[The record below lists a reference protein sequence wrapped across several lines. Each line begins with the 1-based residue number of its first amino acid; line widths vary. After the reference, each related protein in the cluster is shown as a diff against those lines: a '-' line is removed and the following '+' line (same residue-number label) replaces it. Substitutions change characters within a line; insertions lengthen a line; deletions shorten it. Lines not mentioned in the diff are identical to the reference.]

1 MQFTIFFEAP
11 YWVGVLEDER
21 DGCLYAARY
30 VFGAE
35 PSIQL
40 VYEVIQHEWTAL
52 CARMTVGV
60 AVEHAP
66 PTHINPKRMQ
76 REVRRE
82 QEQQGVTS
90 KAHEALRLQIEQG
103 KQTRREKSR
112 QERDAE
118 RAYRRERARAKAKA
132 KHQGH

>member
-1 MQFTIFFEAP
+1 MRLTILFETP
-11 YWVGVLEDER
+11 YWIGVLEDER
-21 DGCLYAARY
+21 DGYLYAARY
-30 VFGAE
+30 IFGAE
-35 PSIQL
+35 PSMQL
-40 VYEVIQHEWTAL
+40 VYAVIQREWTAL

-60 AVEHAP
+60 P
-66 PTHINPKRMQ
+66 IDQTQQTHVNPKRMQ

-118 RAYRRERARAKAKA
+118 RAYRRERERAKAKA
-132 KHQGH
+132 KHRGR